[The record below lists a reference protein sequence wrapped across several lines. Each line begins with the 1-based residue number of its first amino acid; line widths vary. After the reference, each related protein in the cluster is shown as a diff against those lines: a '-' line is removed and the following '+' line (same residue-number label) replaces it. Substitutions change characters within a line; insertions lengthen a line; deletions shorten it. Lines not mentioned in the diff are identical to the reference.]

1 MSALLVMIFM
11 IFMMHECF
19 CLLHVQYLLSTLCL
33 QGALYTLKMPS
44 LTSLYFHKLDLMATV
59 LPALVG
65 VSVLNGICTNSGD
78 VMSNDIHRVFA

>member
-1 MSALLVMIFM
+1 MLPAVIA
-11 IFMMHECF
+11 CY
-19 CLLHVQYLLSTLCL
+19 HVQYLLSTLCL

-65 VSVLNGICTNSGD
+65 VSVLNGILCTNSGD
-78 VMSNDIHRVFA
+78 VMSNDIHSVFA

>member
-1 MSALLVMIFM
+1 MQMQGDCKYDTSI
-11 IFMMHECF
+11 H

-44 LTSLYFHKLDLMATV
+44 LTSLYFHKLDLMSTV

-65 VSVLNGICTNSGD
+65 VSVLNGICTNSGH
-78 VMSNDIHRVFA
+78 VVSNDIHSVFA